1 MAADRLSLHRSLV
14 SREML
19 TELAGAQKS
28 LRCVQMRVV
37 KLPILGIGDLFARE
51 LEVRWKSLNMPG
63 PSLPLG
69 VSSSPN
75 SITNH
80 GTEDHKQHPSPS
92 AQSHPLPC
100 AETQLPEGNPYARA
114 GETSESALKRPRQ
127 SEPAAAAAM
136 PASSDVPGPTAAPE
150 AGQET
155 VPVPDTLLEVAET
168 VAPRFPYP
176 HAETQPMQADKWRQ
190 NNPAMRF
197 VFASDITVGA
207 LKLILQ
213 GEGICTT
220 GTKAE
225 LARRAIGCGKAEL
238 LPGFLEFFTQFEV
251 LNTGC

>member
-1 MAADRLSLHRSLV
+1 
-14 SREML
+14 
-19 TELAGAQKS
+19 
-28 LRCVQMRVV
+28 MRVV
-37 KLPILGIGDLFARE
+37 KLPILAIGDLFARE

-69 VSSSPN
+69 VSSSSN

-80 GTEDHKQHPSPS
+80 GTEDHKQDPSPS
-92 AQSHPLPC
+92 AQSLPLPC
-100 AETQLPEGNPYARA
+100 AETQLPEENPYARA

-155 VPVPDTLLEVAET
+155 VPVLEITVPDTLLEVAET
-168 VAPRFPYP
+168 VAPRFPDP

-190 NNPAMRF
+190 KYAAMLF
-197 VFASDITVGA
+197 VFTSDITVGA

-238 LPGFLEFFTQFEV
+238 LPGFLEFLTQFEV